1 MLFEAYYTNSYLL
14 KDTLMS
20 LFNVDFMYGS
30 IMTPSRHKGF
40 RFGVTPHHDI
50 NVSKSIYPMYT
61 VQVSFNFL
69 FVYHFI
75 FRKKVTL
82 FWSLGKVNF
91 QKGMVEYYQ
100 SPKW

>member
-1 MLFEAYYTNSYLL
+1 MFIRDLDRKIMQLFQKSGPKKMFPPT
-14 KDTLMS
+14 T
-20 LFNVDFMYGS
+20 
-30 IMTPSRHKGF
+30 
-40 RFGVTPHHDI
+40 
-50 NVSKSIYPMYT
+50 VSKSIYPIYT

-82 FWSLGKVNF
+82 LWSLGKVNF